1 MAALCLL
8 TVLSA
13 ALVVVS
19 RENVGV
25 SATITTK
32 YKVTL
37 GNDAVCLPDINKA
50 RQKAGLN
57 DLVQAKQGGTTTR
70 LPQAGEEITSD
81 YDNWE
86 QSKKTASD
94 PTAFKSGTYAYQ
106 VVDPHS
112 VNCDTVVDKWK
123 DAYTNFDGVPPAY
136 KDNKTL
142 YSNPNN
148 VSLVAMYNPSDNAS
162 ADCRVVTCTKT
173 VTDDATE
180 DPTKITEGSALICL
194 TAPAA
199 LDKTRATGP
208 FTKDQWG
215 RIVEAIEGSAP
226 SVVPSVLG
234 LVTALLGVMVA
245 V

>member
-1 MAALCLL
+1 MQWLL
-8 TVLSA
+8 SSNLFTSSPIA
-13 ALVVVS
+13 S
-19 RENVGV
+19 
-25 SATITTK
+25 
-32 YKVTL
+32 L
-37 GNDAVCLPDINKA
+37 GYAPSFNHNCSPSLFWYL
-50 RQKAGLN
+50 Q
-57 DLVQAKQGGTTTR
+57 
-70 LPQAGEEITSD
+70 
-81 YDNWE
+81 E
-86 QSKKTASD
+86 QTKKTASD

-112 VNCDTVVDKWK
+112 VNCDIVVDNWK
-123 DAYTNFDGVPPAY
+123 NAYTNFDGVPPAY

-180 DPTKITEGSALICL
+180 DPPKITEGSALICL

-208 FTKDQWG
+208 FT
-215 RIVEAIEGSAP
+215 
-226 SVVPSVLG
+226 
-234 LVTALLGVMVA
+234 
-245 V
+245 